1 MSDLPGFTIKNIP
14 IHGRFI
20 LAPMDGYTD
29 SPMRRICKSFGSA
42 LNYSEFLNGID
53 VTRGHPYFKTQSYFH
68 ESERPFVYQV
78 YDDQPARFLAAAI
91 KLATLQPDI
100 IDINLGCSARNVS
113 NRGAGAGLLRN
124 PAKIGEIAGSLVK
137 NLTIPV
143 TAKIRLG
150 WDESSEN
157 YLNISHLLEDCGIS
171 AIAVHART
179 RKQEYTGQAR
189 WSAIAEIKRAVSIPV
204 IGNGDVTS
212 YAEGL
217 RMLEETGCDAVMV
230 GRAAIGNPWIFAGVD
245 KKKLPESDLLSVIT
259 RHLTMMVELYGPG
272 VAVPMFRK
280 HLIRY
285 LQGYLDTPDIRR
297 HIFTIPSPDI
307 LLQEITKL
315 INLK

>member
-1 MSDLPGFTIKNIP
+1 MSDSPDFLIRNIP

-42 LNYSEFLNGID
+42 LIYSEFLNGID
-53 VTRGHPYFKTQSYFH
+53 ITLGHPHFKTQSYFH

-78 YDDQPARFLAAAI
+78 YDDQPARFLAAAL

-100 IDINLGCSARNVS
+100 IDINLGCSARKVS
-113 NRGAGAGLLRN
+113 NRGAGAGLLRH
-124 PAKIGEIAGSLVK
+124 PARIAEIAGSLVK
-137 NLTIPV
+137 NLSLPV

-157 YLNISHLLEDCGIS
+157 YLEISRLLEDCGIS

-189 WSAIAEIKRAVSIPV
+189 WSAIAEVKQAVSIPV
-204 IGNGDVTS
+204 IGNGDVIS

-217 RMLEETGCDAVMV
+217 RMLKETGCDAVMI
-230 GRAAIGNPWIFAGVD
+230 GRASIGNPWIFAGSDRKAVD
-245 KKKLPESDLLSVIT
+245 VTELLSVIT
-259 RHLTMMVELYGPG
+259 RHLNLMIDLYGPG
-272 VAVPMFRK
+272 VAVPLFRK

-285 LQGYLDTPDIRR
+285 LQGYLITPELRR
-297 HIFTIPSPDI
+297 HVFTIPDPVV
-307 LLQEITKL
+307 LLQEIDILVRQK
-315 INLK
+315 